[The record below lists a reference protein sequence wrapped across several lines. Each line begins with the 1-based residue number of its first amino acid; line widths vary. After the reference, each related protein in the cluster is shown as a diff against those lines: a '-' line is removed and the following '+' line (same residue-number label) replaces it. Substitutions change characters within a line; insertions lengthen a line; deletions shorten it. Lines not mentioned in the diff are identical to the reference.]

1 MTVATATVIHRH
13 THARAHLPVEN
24 DAPDEPENQFVIPI
38 NNVRRSDV
46 HQFHL
51 QGEQTDGHISQW
63 ASLSET
69 PTSSQTSSDTE
80 FPHLLGFQSQLV
92 DGIIEFFGL
101 RHMKRSTSHLI
112 VAGAEV

>member
-1 MTVATATVIHRH
+1 MVATATVMHCH
-13 THARAHLPVEN
+13 THARTHLPVEN

-38 NNVRRSDV
+38 NNVCRSDI

-51 QGEQTDGHISQW
+51 QEEQTDGHISQW
-63 ASLSET
+63 ALLSKT
-69 PTSSQTSSDTE
+69 QTSPQTSSDTE

-101 RHMKRSTSHLI
+101 KHMKCSTSHLI